1 MKYDYKKK
9 SDIPPEVVEDL
20 KEMDDWD
27 KPLKEILDI
36 LHERIRYLD
45 ELDAAHEEQQKMVG
59 RYQEDITPELMDK
72 HNLEVYRT
80 EKEEES
86 DGFKYYRH

>member
-1 MKYDYKKK
+1 MKHDYKKK

-20 KEMDDWD
+20 KEMGDWG
-27 KPLKEILDI
+27 KPLEEILDI
-36 LHERIRYLD
+36 LNEHVRYLD

-72 HNLEVYRT
+72 HNLELYQT
-80 EKEEES
+80 EKEEEA
-86 DGFKYYRH
+86 DGFKYCRH

>member
-1 MKYDYKKK
+1 MKHDYKKK

-72 HNLEVYRT
+72 HNLEVYLA
-80 EKEEES
+80 EKEEEA

>member
-1 MKYDYKKK
+1 MKPDYKKK

-20 KEMDDWD
+20 KEMGDWD

-36 LHERIRYLD
+36 LHEHIRYLD
-45 ELDAAHEEQQKMVG
+45 ELDAEQKG

-72 HNLEVYRT
+72 YNRELYLA
-80 EKEEES
+80 EKEEEA
-86 DGFKYYRH
+86 DGCRYYRH